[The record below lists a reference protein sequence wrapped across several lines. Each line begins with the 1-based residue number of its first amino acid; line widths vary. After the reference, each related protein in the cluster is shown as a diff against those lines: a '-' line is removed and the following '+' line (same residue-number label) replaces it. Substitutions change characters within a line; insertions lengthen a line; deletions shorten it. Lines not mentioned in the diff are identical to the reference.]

1 LNLSGLLP
9 LLNEIPAYRHLVDT
23 LQKSEGG
30 DHSDD
35 LLQHPR
41 TAHLS
46 LIASARPYL
55 MAALQQDLGRP
66 ILVVT
71 AQPERAQQLYDELRV
86 WSATPE
92 GVLRFPEPD
101 ALPYERVPWAME
113 TIGERLATLAVL
125 AGWQG
130 IREEPGP
137 PSSLPAPL
145 VVTSA
150 RALMHKTIPLKEFK
164 VGVHTLRAGQIISL
178 QKTLAH
184 WYALGYRPESVV
196 EEPGTFSRRGGII
209 DVFPP
214 GGPWPVR
221 IELFGDQIE
230 SLRTFDP
237 TSQRSQESI
246 TSFTLIPASEA
257 LPKYGQWAAE
267 LVAELD
273 LSGCHSPAR
282 SEFKRD
288 WEALERGEGFRG
300 LEFYIPYLYPQ
311 PGMLTDYLPAEGL
324 LLVDDWVEL
333 EAAVEE
339 LEAQAMKLR
348 EDLAEAGDLPR
359 SSSRPSSRG
368 SGPRGSLRG
377 ELTVPYFTW
386 QELEP
391 VLTSRRPLVLGYEW
405 SVLEADLADAQE
417 QSHLEAQ
424 ASVGKA
430 TPHGTVAPFRLR
442 LSQHFTPGPRY
453 GGQLKRVLEDC
464 RSMTGEGQ
472 RVVVVS
478 RQARRLSELLTERGI
493 HAAPVADVPEP
504 LPPRSLTL
512 VQGTLTE
519 GWRLQITG
527 GKLQSATVRLGLTN
541 VCNLLTDA
549 EIFGWAR
556 PLPRRAPQPRAIT
569 PEAFFS
575 DVAPG
580 DYVVH
585 IEHGIGLFQGLTKL
599 TVDGTEREYLQVD
612 YAAGDKLYVPIH
624 QVDRL
629 SRYVGV
635 GDRPP
640 FVNRLGT
647 TDWARVKAQAK
658 RAVED
663 IARDLLELYSAR
675 EVIPG
680 HAFSPDTPWQAEL
693 EAAFPYIETKDQ
705 LVAVEAVKA
714 DMEQVKPM
722 DRLICGD
729 VGYGKTEVALRAAF
743 KAIMDGKQVAL
754 LVPTTVLAQQHHQTF
769 LERLKPFPVEVE
781 MLSRFRSRREQQKV
795 LERLRKGQVDI
806 VIGTHRLLQKDV
818 AFKDLGLLIIDEEQ
832 RFGVTHKEKL
842 KQMRKEVD
850 VLTLTATP
858 IPRTLHMSLMGV
870 RDMSTIETPPEER
883 LPIVTHVGEY
893 DESLIRK
900 AILRELARGGQ
911 VYFVHNRVQGINQMA
926 QRLAKIVPEATLAI
940 GHGQMPERELEQVML
955 DFGAGEV
962 DVLVCTSIIQNGL
975 DIPNANTIIVNR
987 ADRFGLAQL
996 YQLRG
1001 RVGRSAV
1008 RAYAYFLHGRY
1019 QRLSETARKR
1029 LQTILEAS
1037 ELGAGFRIAMQDLE
1051 IRGAGELLGARQHGH
1066 IVAVGFDLYCRL
1078 LAQAVRELKGE
1089 EPSQLL
1095 GEETAYL
1102 QPLRSG
1108 VQINLPLAVSLPE
1121 DYVPDERLR
1130 LHLYRRLAGLSI
1142 LAEVDDMNQELED
1155 RFGELPQP
1163 TVNLLYQLRLK
1174 ILAMAAG
1181 VQVISTEEGQVVI
1194 KVEGLGRAE
1203 EKWLQRRLGN
1213 KVRVGRRQVW
1223 LPLDARGRWRELLPD
1238 ILQTM
1243 AEI

>member
-1 LNLSGLLP
+1 VAQGNRLLKLSGLLS
-9 LLNEIPAYRHLVDT
+9 LLNETPIYRHLVDT
-23 LQKSEGG
+23 LRKPEDDGY
-30 DHSDD
+30 SDGSLPD
-35 LLQHPR
+35 PR
-41 TAHLS
+41 ATPLS
-46 LIASARPYL
+46 LIAPARPYL
-55 MAALQQDLGRP
+55 IAALQQDLGRP
-66 ILVVT
+66 ILIVA
-71 AQPERAQQLYDELRV
+71 AQPERAQQIYDELRI
-86 WSATPE
+86 WSATSE
-92 GVLRFPEPD
+92 AVLRFPEPD

-125 AGWQG
+125 SPMEQTDGDG
-130 IREEPGP
+130 FSHF
-137 PSSLPAPL
+137 PSPL

-150 RALMHKTIPLKEFK
+150 RALMQKTIPIEEFK
-164 VGVHTLRAGQIISL
+164 ASIQTLRVGQTISL

-214 GGPWPVR
+214 GSSWPVR
-221 IELFGDQIE
+221 IELFGNQAE

-237 TSQRSQESI
+237 TSQRSRESI
-246 TSFTLIPASEA
+246 TSFTLTPASEA
-257 LPKYGQWAAE
+257 LPKYGPRAAE
-267 LVAELD
+267 LVADLD
-273 LSGCHSPAR
+273 FTGCHSPAR
-282 SEFKRD
+282 NEFRRD
-288 WEALERGEGFRG
+288 REALERGEGFRG
-300 LEFYIPYLYPQ
+300 LEFYIPYFYPQ
-311 PGMLTDYLPAEGL
+311 PGILMDRLPGDGL
-324 LLVDDWVEL
+324 LLIDDWVEL
-333 EAAVEE
+333 ESAAEE
-339 LEAQAMKLR
+339 LEAQAIKLR
-348 EDLAEAGDLPR
+348 EDLAEAGELPR
-359 SSSRPSSRG
+359 
-368 SGPRGSLRG
+368 
-377 ELTVPYFTW
+377 ELTAPYFTW

-391 VLTSRRPLVLGYEW
+391 LLMNRRPLVLGYEW
-405 SVLEADLADAQE
+405 SVPDADLAVRPT
-417 QSHLEAQ
+417 H
-424 ASVGKA
+424 
-430 TPHGTVAPFRLR
+430 
-442 LSQHFTPGPRY
+442 HFTPGPRY

-464 RSMTGEGQ
+464 RSMTDKGQ

-478 RQARRLSELLTERGI
+478 RQARRLSELLSERGI
-493 HAAPVADVPEP
+493 PSTPMTDAPEP
-504 LPPRSLTL
+504 PPPRSLTL
-512 VQGTLTE
+512 VQGTLAE
-519 GWRLQITG
+519 GWRLRITEG
-527 GKLQSATVRLGLTN
+527 ELQSVI
-541 VCNLLTDA
+541 CNLLTDA

-556 PLPRRAPQPRAIT
+556 PVPRRAPKPRPIT

-585 IEHGIGLFQGLTKL
+585 IEHGIGLFQSLTKL
-599 TVDGTEREYLQVD
+599 TVDGTKREYLQVD
-612 YAAGDKLYVPIH
+612 YAAGDKLYMPIH

-640 FVNRLGT
+640 VVHRLGT
-647 TDWARVKAQAK
+647 TDWARVKARAK

-675 EVIPG
+675 EVVPG
-680 HAFSPDTPWQAEL
+680 HAFPPDASWQAEL

-705 LVAVEAVKA
+705 LAAVEAVKA
-714 DMEQVKPM
+714 DMEQAKPM

-743 KAIMDGKQVAL
+743 KAVMDSKQVAL

-781 MLSRFRSRREQQKV
+781 MLSRFRSRKEQQKV

-911 VYFVHNRVQGINQMA
+911 VYFVHNRVQGIKQMA
-926 QRLAKIVPEATLAI
+926 QRLTKIVPEASLTI
-940 GHGQMPERELEQVML
+940 GHGQMPERELERAML
-955 DFGAGEV
+955 DFAAGEV

-975 DIPNANTIIVNR
+975 DIPNANTLIVNR

-1001 RVGRSAV
+1001 RVGRSAA
-1008 RAYAYFLHGRY
+1008 RAYAYFLHARH

-1037 ELGAGFRIAMQDLE
+1037 ELGSGFRIAMQDLE

-1066 IVAVGFDLYCRL
+1066 IAAVGFDLYCRM

-1095 GEETAYL
+1095 GEEAAYL
-1102 QPLRSG
+1102 QPLHSG

-1121 DYVPDERLR
+1121 DYVPDEKLR
-1130 LHLYRRLAGLSI
+1130 LHLYRRLAGLST
-1142 LAEVDDMNQELED
+1142 LAEVDDIAQELED
-1155 RFGELPQP
+1155 RFGELPQAAE
-1163 TVNLLYQLRLK
+1163 NLLYQLRLK

-1194 KVEGLGRAE
+1194 KAKGVGRAE

-1213 KVRVGRRQVW
+1213 KARVGRRQVW
-1223 LPLDARGRWRELLPD
+1223 LPLDAQGRWRELLPD

-1243 AEI
+1243 AGARL